1 MFRYHPRV
9 EEAILEGQPIFL
21 VGSDPHVL
29 ARRLNELCRRHTKEI
44 PFWVV
49 SARDLAAVHDVQIGD
64 SMIVNSGAA
73 QTQAVIAALR
83 HDPDGLIAAPLFPE
97 ASENFLRALLSGHNF
112 GVYATL
118 ESASVAEA
126 VTAWRAAGL
135 PDDVLAPALD
145 DILFIE
151 WHGTDCRYVEAELLD
166 GLLDV
171 WEPEGLEPATPR
183 LRLVTEENAT
193 PTPMAPLTGA
203 VTEDARGPATRLSA
217 AEVHSWV
224 QERARTNFDPAR
236 PRPAFIPLTEEIEPA
251 DTMKFVTYARAVGH
265 GELILQLHAD
275 NLPPGFPGRPAA
287 GAHLQFFVA
296 HRAGRREYHM
306 KMVTERERRQ
316 APVGFP
322 SGSYLRGL
330 FRVKNWLEIQDYPD
344 NAAPFTKAGGW
355 PVRLDATK
363 ALFFQ
368 IDTEAH
374 EFEVALGLATR
385 AFVFFD
391 GVNLDVTESKT

>member
-21 VGSDPHVL
+21 VGQDPHVL

-44 PFWVV
+44 PFWVI

-64 SMIVNSGAA
+64 SMIVSSGAA

-83 HDPDGLIAAPLFPE
+83 HDPDGLLAAPLFPE

-118 ESASVAEA
+118 EYDTVAEA

-135 PDDVLAPALD
+135 PDDVLAEALD

-151 WHGTDCRYVEAELLD
+151 WKGAECRYVEAELLD
-166 GLLDV
+166 GLLEV
-171 WEPEGLEPATPR
+171 WEPEGLEATGPR
-183 LRLVTEENAT
+183 LRLVTDEA
-193 PTPMAPLTGA
+193 PTPMTPMAAAP
-203 VTEDARGPATRLSA
+203 VARTTRLPAS
-217 AEVHSWV
+217 EVHMWV
-224 QERARTNFDPAR
+224 QERARTEFDPSQ
-236 PRPAFIPLTEEIEPA
+236 PRPAYIPLTEDIEPA
-251 DTMKFVTYARAVGH
+251 DTLKFVNYARAVGH

-275 NLPPGFPGRPAA
+275 NLPPGFPSRPAA
-287 GAHLQFFVA
+287 GTHLQFFVA

-306 KMVTERERRQ
+306 KVVSESERRQ

-322 SGSYLRGL
+322 AGSYLRGR
-330 FRVKNWLEIQDYPD
+330 FRVKRWLEIQDFPGH
-344 NAAPFTKAGGW
+344 AAPFTKAGGW
-355 PVRLDATK
+355 PVKLDATK

-374 EFEVALGLATR
+374 EFEVALGLAAR